1 MWDPP
6 RGADQKE
13 HGLGDE
19 NVALATYMYARQKP
33 IVKHLSVCDEP
44 VGPFDPSDQT

>member
-1 MWDPP
+1 VGPP

-13 HGLGDE
+13 HSLGDG

-33 IVKHLSVCDEP
+33 TVKHLSVCDEP
-44 VGPFDPSDQT
+44 LCPFDPLDQT